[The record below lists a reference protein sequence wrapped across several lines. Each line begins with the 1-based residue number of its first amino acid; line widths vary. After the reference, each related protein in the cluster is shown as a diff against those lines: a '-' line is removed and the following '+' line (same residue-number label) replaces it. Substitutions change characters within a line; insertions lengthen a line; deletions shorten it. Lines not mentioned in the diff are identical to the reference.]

1 MATEHFNIDFILVEI
16 LVIVS
21 IVSILV
27 RRIKMPYTLGLIL
40 TGLGISVF
48 NIQIGI
54 ELDPE
59 LILTLFLP
67 ALLFEGA
74 MNIDVNV
81 LKKNIKSITLLSL
94 VGTFLTTIIIGFVLR
109 LFIKMP
115 LSISLLFASMIAP
128 TDPIAVIGI
137 FKELGVGKSLSVL
150 IEGESLFNDGVA
162 IVLFR
167 I

>member
-81 LKKNIKSITLLSL
+81 LKKNIKSITL
-94 VGTFLTTIIIGFVLR
+94 
-109 LFIKMP
+109 
-115 LSISLLFASMIAP
+115 
-128 TDPIAVIGI
+128 
-137 FKELGVGKSLSVL
+137 
-150 IEGESLFNDGVA
+150 
-162 IVLFR
+162 
-167 I
+167 